1 MLAGH
6 EKSEVSDVTSK
17 IQKLRGMAW
26 IGGCLIFGAVAA
38 LRAYAETV
46 LVVYSGGNKEVRQFS
61 VANGVWT
68 YEKVFASGSYE
79 GKAMPP
85 AGVTSDGR
93 RVYIGDIAARRILAF
108 EADGTF
114 VGTVTNFASTCMPD
128 CVFAA
133 PNGYLYMSDAFGSAG
148 DRIYRFDLDTWQGG
162 EFIAT
167 TGWGETF
174 NNPRGLAV
182 DENGLLLVADRNS
195 NKVRRF
201 NATDGAYSNIL
212 ATVSLPNGLP
222 TTSSRGALCVP
233 LSKGRC
239 YLVEIESDGTVILRY
254 SDDQTDPRIGIVTIG
269 EDVYY
274 SSYNDNKVFRV
285 RPDGTRTV
293 AVDAQSDVSQ
303 PMYMTVVPD
312 HSLVPENGLIA
323 HWRFNEGANAPL
335 LASSIGPTGYREIDA
350 QGYLQSGAT
359 GVEGGAVWFNDYSFG
374 VIRDSKLLIPAT
386 NDFSVFLWAGST
398 EGSGNGSV
406 FAKQRPSRTVRAGL

>member
-1 MLAGH
+1 MSRARY
-6 EKSEVSDVTSK
+6 SRNW
-17 IQKLRGMAW
+17 RGMAW

-79 GKAMPP
+79 GKAMTP
-85 AGVTSDGR
+85 AGVASDGR

-233 LSKGRC
+233 LSKGRWVIWLRSNPTARS
-239 YLVEIESDGTVILRY
+239 YSGIRTTRQLPESESSRSAKMCITLA
-254 SDDQTDPRIGIVTIG
+254 TTIT
-269 EDVYY
+269 
-274 SSYNDNKVFRV
+274 K
-285 RPDGTRTV
+285 
-293 AVDAQSDVSQ
+293 
-303 PMYMTVVPD
+303 
-312 HSLVPENGLIA
+312 
-323 HWRFNEGANAPL
+323 
-335 LASSIGPTGYREIDA
+335 
-350 QGYLQSGAT
+350 
-359 GVEGGAVWFNDYSFG
+359 SFG
-374 VIRDSKLLIPAT
+374 SARTAHVR
-386 NDFSVFLWAGST
+386 
-398 EGSGNGSV
+398 
-406 FAKQRPSRTVRAGL
+406 SRWMRSRMSASRCI

>member
-1 MLAGH
+1 MSRARY
-6 EKSEVSDVTSK
+6 SRNW
-17 IQKLRGMAW
+17 RGMAW
-26 IGGCLIFGAVAA
+26 IGGCLMFGAVAA
-38 LRAYAETV
+38 LEGVCGDRPCG
-46 LVVYSGGNKEVRQFS
+46 LFRRQQGGAPVFGRERGVDVRE
-61 VANGVWT
+61 GVRFWFVRG
-68 YEKVFASGSYE
+68 ESDA
-79 GKAMPP
+79 P

-233 LSKGRC
+233 LSKGRWVIWLRSNPTARS
-239 YLVEIESDGTVILRY
+239 YSGIRTTRQLPES
-254 SDDQTDPRIGIVTIG
+254 
-269 EDVYY
+269 
-274 SSYNDNKVFRV
+274 
-285 RPDGTRTV
+285 
-293 AVDAQSDVSQ
+293 
-303 PMYMTVVPD
+303 
-312 HSLVPENGLIA
+312 
-323 HWRFNEGANAPL
+323 
-335 LASSIGPTGYREIDA
+335 ASSRSAKMCIT
-350 QGYLQSGAT
+350 LAT
-359 GVEGGAVWFNDYSFG
+359 TITKSFG
-374 VIRDSKLLIPAT
+374 SARTAHVR
-386 NDFSVFLWAGST
+386 
-398 EGSGNGSV
+398 
-406 FAKQRPSRTVRAGL
+406 SRWMRSRMSASRCI